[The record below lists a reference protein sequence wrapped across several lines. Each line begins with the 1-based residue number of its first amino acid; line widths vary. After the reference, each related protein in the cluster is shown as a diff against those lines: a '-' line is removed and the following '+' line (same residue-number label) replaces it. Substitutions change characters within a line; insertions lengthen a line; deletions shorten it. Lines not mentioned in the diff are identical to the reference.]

1 MKLLLLMLMF
11 AVTSSVHA
19 FSEIADTKKRKA
31 IDYSVCSVYFYY
43 LEDKEKEEFF
53 NEYGPEFV
61 DRVKNSKNKRL
72 RKWKNQ
78 IKIAKQHITTETNN
92 NLTESVLTSKYGKK
106 CNSIY
111 ARSKPATTSSV
122 AK

>member
-1 MKLLLLMLMF
+1 MLMF

-19 FSEIADTKKRKA
+19 FSEIADTKKHKA

-61 DRVKNSKNKRL
+61 GRVKDSKNKRL

-78 IKIAKQHITTETNN
+78 IKRAKQRVAAETKH
-92 NLTESVLTSKYGKK
+92 NLEESALTSKYGKK

-111 ARSKPATTSSV
+111 TGSN
-122 AK
+122 